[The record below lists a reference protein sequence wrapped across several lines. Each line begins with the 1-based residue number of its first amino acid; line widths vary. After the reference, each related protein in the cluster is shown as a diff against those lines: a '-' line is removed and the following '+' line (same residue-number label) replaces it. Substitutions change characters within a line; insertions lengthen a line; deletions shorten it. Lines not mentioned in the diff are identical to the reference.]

1 MNMPRFTVTHPVFTS
16 MAMLI
21 MVILGGFTL
30 MRTSIDLMPELSLPT
45 LTVITT
51 YENASPEEIE
61 ELITKPIEEILA
73 AIPGVETLSSTSRE
87 GQSVIRVSFIWGTDL
102 DGAAND
108 IRDGF
113 GRIREFMP
121 ADADEPI
128 MLKFDTNAFPVMIL
142 GVGSQLDALTLRKLI
157 DEQIKFR
164 LERLKGVAAINI
176 WGGLEREIQVQI
188 HPDKIRAL
196 RLSLDEVVQALRT
209 ANVTLPAGSIDRG
222 NANIRIR
229 VPGRFD
235 NLDEIR
241 ATLIANRGGP
251 IYLHQIAD
259 VVDTTAKIER
269 KALVNGVPGV
279 QLMVRKQSGY
289 NTVEVTNRVEAE
301 MEKIRRDFPQL
312 SFVTVVNTGQ
322 YIQRA
327 IDNLTSSLFGGA
339 FLAFAILLFFLR
351 NARAALLVATVMPI
365 SVLVAFVLIYFSGF
379 TINMMTLG
387 GLALG
392 VGMMVD
398 NAIVVLE
405 NIARKR
411 EEEGLD
417 PQNAAIEG
425 AQQIALAIA
434 GGTFTT
440 MVVFLPL
447 IFAEGIAGE
456 MFGQLGWVVS
466 FSLIASLLV
475 ALTFTP
481 MLASRLLSR
490 QINLGNQVHGLAE
503 RIGRLITQVETR
515 YQHILDPCV
524 RHPWRTLTA
533 TTLLVLLSFGLI
545 PLIGTEFMPP
555 SDESE
560 VRVEFE
566 MRPGT
571 RLDVVEEKIQEI
583 SQIVRENVPELR
595 HMVVAVG
602 PTLFKPEAT
611 STAEMTAA
619 LIPVVERKR
628 SSHEIADDLRVA
640 LADYPGGVLR
650 SRAPQDVMLQ
660 MIGGGEALQIEVRG
674 PDLDMLY
681 DLADQIADAVETVP
695 NVTDVRRADREGVPQ
710 VELHVD
716 RAKAADLGVSVAQIA
731 RMLEIA
737 LGGTIASRYAEG
749 GDESNIVVK
758 LKDAAR
764 LTVDEI
770 LDLSII
776 NPLGQQ
782 ISLRNLVNTEA
793 KLGPIRILRNDQ
805 QRAIQIGANISG
817 ADLGTVVGDVRK
829 AIAGVP
835 IPTGYQ
841 VLFVGEYEE
850 LRAAFKDLITVMIL
864 AIILVYIILA
874 MLYESLRDPLIVM
887 FSVPLALIGVNLMLL
902 LTGTTYN
909 IVSLIGSII
918 LIGVVVNNAILLVD
932 QTNHLRYDRR
942 FALHDA
948 LLEAG
953 RTRLRPILMTAL
965 TTILALVPLAVAQ
978 GEGAQI
984 QQSMS
989 RALIGGLISSTFI
1002 TLFVV
1007 PVVYTL
1013 LHHEDA
1019 PK

>member
-16 MAMLI
+16 MVMLI
-21 MVILGGFTL
+21 MVILGSFTL
-30 MRTSIDLMPELSLPT
+30 MRTNIDLMPELSLPT

-51 YENASPEEIE
+51 YENPSPEEIE

-87 GQSVIRVSFIWGTDL
+87 GQSVIRVSFIRGTDL

-142 GVGSQLDALTLRKLI
+142 GIGSNLDALTLRKLI
-157 DEQIKFR
+157 DDQIKFR

-188 HPDKIRAL
+188 YPDKIRAL

-229 VPGRFD
+229 IPGRFD

-241 ATLIANRGGP
+241 GTLIANRGGP

-259 VVDTTAKIER
+259 VVDTTAKIDR

-327 IDNLTSSLFGGA
+327 IDNLTTSLFGGA

-351 NARAALLVATVMPI
+351 NARAALLVATAMPI

-503 RIGRLITQVETR
+503 RIGRLIAQAETR
-515 YQHILDPCV
+515 YKRALDPCV
-524 RHPWRTLTA
+524 RHPGRTLTA
-533 TTLLVLLSFGLI
+533 TALLVLLSFALI

-583 SQIVRENVPELR
+583 SQIVRDNVPELK

-660 MIGGGEALQIEVRG
+660 MIGGGEALQVEIRG
-674 PDLDMLY
+674 PDLDRLN

-695 NVTDVRRADREGVPQ
+695 NVTDVRPADREGVPQ

-716 RAKAADLGVSVAQIA
+716 RAKTADLGVSVAQIA
-731 RMLEIA
+731 RTLEIA
-737 LGGTIASRYAEG
+737 LGGTIASRYAES

-758 LKDAAR
+758 LKDATL

-770 LDLSII
+770 LDLNIL

-782 ISLRNLVNTEA
+782 ITLRNLVNTEA

-817 ADLGTVVGDVRK
+817 SDLGTVVSNVRK

-835 IPTGYQ
+835 IPAGYQ

-864 AIILVYIILA
+864 AIILVYIIMA

-932 QTNHLRYDRR
+932 QANHLRYDRQ

-965 TTILALVPLAVAQ
+965 TTMLALVPLAVAQ

-1007 PVVYTL
+1007 PVIYTL
-1013 LHHEDA
+1013 FHRKDA
-1019 PK
+1019 AR

>member
-16 MAMLI
+16 MVMLI

-61 ELITKPIEEILA
+61 ELITKPIEEILS

-142 GVGSQLDALTLRKLI
+142 GIGSNLDALTLRKLI
-157 DEQIKFR
+157 DEQIKYR

-188 HPDKIRAL
+188 YPDKIRAL

-209 ANVTLPAGSIDRG
+209 ANVTLPAGSIDQG

-241 ATLIANRGGP
+241 GTLIANRGGP

-259 VVDTTAKIER
+259 IVDTTAKIER

-289 NTVEVTNRVEAE
+289 NTVEVTTRVEAE

-327 IDNLTSSLFGGA
+327 IDNLTTSLFGGA

-503 RIGRLITQVETR
+503 RIGRLITQAETGYKR
-515 YQHILDPCV
+515 ILDPCV
-524 RHPWRTLTA
+524 RHPWRTFSAAALM
-533 TTLLVLLSFGLI
+533 VLLSFGLI

-583 SQIVRENVPELR
+583 SQIVRENVPELK

-674 PDLDMLY
+674 PDLDMLN

-731 RMLEIA
+731 RTLEIA
-737 LGGTIASRYAEG
+737 VGGTIASRYAEG

-758 LKDAAR
+758 LKDATS

-770 LDLSII
+770 LDLNII

-782 ISLRNLVNTEA
+782 ITLRNLVNTEA

-817 ADLGTVVGDVRK
+817 ADLGTVVGNVRK

-835 IPTGYQ
+835 IPAGYQ

-887 FSVPLALIGVNLMLL
+887 FSVPMALIGVNFILL

-932 QTNHLRYDRR
+932 QANHLRYNRQ

-1007 PVVYTL
+1007 PVVYML
-1013 LHHEDA
+1013 LHRKDA

>member
-16 MAMLI
+16 MVMLI
-21 MVILGGFTL
+21 MVILGSFTL

-142 GVGSQLDALTLRKLI
+142 GIGSKLDALTLRKLI

-188 HPDKIRAL
+188 YPDKIRAL

-229 VPGRFD
+229 IPGRFN

-241 ATLIANRGGP
+241 GTLIANRGGP

-259 VVDTTAKIER
+259 VVDTTAKIDR

-327 IDNLTSSLFGGA
+327 IDNLTTSLFGGA

-351 NARAALLVATVMPI
+351 NARAALLVATAMPI

-503 RIGRLITQVETR
+503 RIGRLIAQAETR
-515 YQHILDPCV
+515 YKRALDPCV
-524 RHPWRTLTA
+524 RHPGRTLTA
-533 TTLLVLLSFGLI
+533 TALLVLLSFALI

-583 SQIVRENVPELR
+583 SQIVRDNVPELK

-640 LADYPGGVLR
+640 LTGYPGGVLR

-660 MIGGGEALQIEVRG
+660 MIGGGEALQVEVRG
-674 PDLDMLY
+674 PDLDRLN
-681 DLADQIADAVETVP
+681 DLADQIADAVVKVP

-731 RMLEIA
+731 RTLEIA

-749 GDESNIVVK
+749 GDESNIIVK
-758 LKDAAR
+758 LKDATR

-770 LDLSII
+770 LDLNIL

-782 ISLRNLVNTEA
+782 ITLRNLVNTEA
-793 KLGPIRILRNDQ
+793 KLGPVRILRNDQ

-817 ADLGTVVGDVRK
+817 ADLGTVVGNVRK

-835 IPTGYQ
+835 IPAGYQ

-864 AIILVYIILA
+864 AIILVYIIMA

-932 QTNHLRYDRR
+932 QANHLRYDRQ

-965 TTILALVPLAVAQ
+965 TTILGLVPLAVAQ

-1013 LHHEDA
+1013 FHRKDA
-1019 PK
+1019 AR

>member
-16 MAMLI
+16 MVMLI
-21 MVILGGFTL
+21 MVILGSFTL

-142 GVGSQLDALTLRKLI
+142 GIGSKLDALTLRKLI

-188 HPDKIRAL
+188 YPDKIRAL

-229 VPGRFD
+229 IPGRFD

-241 ATLIANRGGP
+241 GTLIANRGGP

-259 VVDTTAKIER
+259 VVDTTAKIDR

-327 IDNLTSSLFGGA
+327 IDNLTTSLFGGA

-351 NARAALLVATVMPI
+351 NARAALLVATAMPI

-503 RIGRLITQVETR
+503 RIGRLIAQAETR
-515 YQHILDPCV
+515 YKRALDPCV

-533 TTLLVLLSFGLI
+533 TALLVLLSFALI

-583 SQIVRENVPELR
+583 SQIVRDNVPELK

-640 LADYPGGVLR
+640 LTGYPGGVLR

-660 MIGGGEALQIEVRG
+660 MIGGGEALQVEVRG
-674 PDLDMLY
+674 PDLDRLN
-681 DLADQIADAVETVP
+681 DLADQIADAVVKVP

-731 RMLEIA
+731 RTLEIA

-749 GDESNIVVK
+749 GDESNIIVK
-758 LKDAAR
+758 LKDATR

-770 LDLSII
+770 LDLNIL

-782 ISLRNLVNTEA
+782 ITLRNLVNTEA
-793 KLGPIRILRNDQ
+793 KLGPVRILRNDQ

-817 ADLGTVVGDVRK
+817 ADLGTVVGNVRK

-835 IPTGYQ
+835 IPAGYQ

-864 AIILVYIILA
+864 AIILVYIIMA

-932 QTNHLRYDRR
+932 QANHLRYDRQ

-965 TTILALVPLAVAQ
+965 TTILGLVPLAVAQ

-1013 LHHEDA
+1013 FHRKDA
-1019 PK
+1019 AR

>member
-1 MNMPRFTVTHPVFTS
+1 MNIPRFTVTHPVFTS
-16 MAMLI
+16 MMMLI

-61 ELITKPIEEILA
+61 DLITRPIEEILA
-73 AIPGVETLSSTSRE
+73 SIPGVEALSSTSRE

-102 DGAAND
+102 DGATND

-142 GVGSQLDALTLRKLI
+142 GVGSKLDALTLRKLI
-157 DEQIKFR
+157 DEQIKYR

-188 HPDKIRAL
+188 YPDKIRAL

-209 ANVTLPAGSIDRG
+209 ANVTLPAGSIDQG
-222 NANIRIR
+222 NTNIRIR
-229 VPGRFD
+229 VPGRFE

-241 ATLIANRGGP
+241 STLIANRGGP

-289 NTVEVTNRVEAE
+289 NTVEVTERVEAE

-351 NARAALLVATVMPI
+351 NARAALLVATAMPI

-417 PQNAAIEG
+417 AQNAAIEG
-425 AQQIALAIA
+425 AHQIALAIA

-447 IFAEGIAGE
+447 IFAQGIAGE

-481 MLASRLLSR
+481 MLAAHLLNR
-490 QINLGNQVHGLAE
+490 QINLGTQVHGLAD
-503 RIGRLITQVETR
+503 RIGSFIAAAERR
-515 YQHILDPCV
+515 YQRALDPCL

-533 TTLLVLLSFGLI
+533 TGLLVLLSFGLI

-583 SQIVRENVPELR
+583 SQIVRDNVPELR

-611 STAEMTAA
+611 STAEMTVA
-619 LIPVVERKR
+619 LRPVVERER
-628 SSHEIADDLRVA
+628 SSHQIADDLRTA
-640 LADYPGGVLR
+640 LAGYPGGILR

-660 MIGGGEALQIEVRG
+660 MIGGGESLQIEVRG
-674 PDLDMLY
+674 YDLDTLSALAD
-681 DLADQIADAVETVP
+681 DLADVVERVP

-710 VELHVD
+710 VELLVD

-731 RMLEIA
+731 RTLEIA

-758 LKDAAR
+758 LKDATA
-764 LTVDEI
+764 LSVEEI
-770 LDLSII
+770 LDLNVI
-776 NPLGQQ
+776 NPAGQQ
-782 ISLRNLVNTEA
+782 ITLRNLVNTQA
-793 KLGPIRILRNDQ
+793 KLGPVRILRNDQ
-805 QRAIQIGANISG
+805 QRAVQIGANIFG
-817 ADLGTVVGDVRK
+817 ADLGSVVANVRK
-829 AIAGVP
+829 AIASVP
-835 IPTGYQ
+835 IPAGYQ

-850 LRAAFKDLITVMIL
+850 LRAAFQDLMTVMIL
-864 AIILVYIILA
+864 AIILVYIIMA

-909 IVSLIGSII
+909 IVSLIGAII

-932 QTNHLRYDRR
+932 QANYLRHERHL
-942 FALHDA
+942 ALQEA

-965 TTILALVPLAVAQ
+965 TTILGLIPLAVAQ

-984 QQSMS
+984 QQSMARS
-989 RALIGGLISSTFI
+989 LIGGLISSTFI

-1013 LHHEDA
+1013 FHRKDA
-1019 PK
+1019 PR

>member
-1 MNMPRFTVTHPVFTS
+1 MV
-16 MAMLI
+16 MLI

-142 GVGSQLDALTLRKLI
+142 GIGSNLDALTLRKLI
-157 DEQIKFR
+157 DEQIKYR

-188 HPDKIRAL
+188 YPDKIRAL

-209 ANVTLPAGSIDRG
+209 ANVTLPAGSIDQG

-241 ATLIANRGGP
+241 GTLIANRGGP

-259 VVDTTAKIER
+259 IVDTTAKIER

-289 NTVEVTNRVEAE
+289 NTVEVTTRVEAE

-327 IDNLTSSLFGGA
+327 IDNLTTSLFGGA

-503 RIGRLITQVETR
+503 RIGRLITQAETGYKR
-515 YQHILDPCV
+515 ILDPCV
-524 RHPWRTLTA
+524 RHPWRTFSAAALM
-533 TTLLVLLSFGLI
+533 VLLSFGLI

-583 SQIVRENVPELR
+583 SQIVRENVPELK

-674 PDLDMLY
+674 PDLDMLN

-731 RMLEIA
+731 RTLEIA
-737 LGGTIASRYAEG
+737 VGGTIASRYAEG

-758 LKDAAR
+758 LKDATS

-770 LDLSII
+770 LDLNII

-782 ISLRNLVNTEA
+782 ITLRNLVNTEA

-817 ADLGTVVGDVRK
+817 ADLGTVVGNVRK

-835 IPTGYQ
+835 IPAGYQ

-887 FSVPLALIGVNLMLL
+887 FSVPMALIGVNFILL

-932 QTNHLRYDRR
+932 QANHLRYNRQ

-1007 PVVYTL
+1007 PVVYML
-1013 LHHEDA
+1013 LHRKDA

>member
-1 MNMPRFTVTHPVFTS
+1 
-16 MAMLI
+16 

-142 GVGSQLDALTLRKLI
+142 GIGSNLDALTLRKLI

-188 HPDKIRAL
+188 YPDKIRAL

-209 ANVTLPAGSIDRG
+209 ANVTLPAGSIDQG

-241 ATLIANRGGP
+241 GTLIANRGGP

-259 VVDTTAKIER
+259 IVDTTAKIER

-289 NTVEVTNRVEAE
+289 NTVEVTTRVEAE

-327 IDNLTSSLFGGA
+327 IDNLTTSLFGGA

-503 RIGRLITQVETR
+503 RIGRLITQAETGYKR
-515 YQHILDPCV
+515 ILDPCV
-524 RHPWRTLTA
+524 RHPWRTFSAAALM
-533 TTLLVLLSFGLI
+533 VLLSFGLI

-583 SQIVRENVPELR
+583 SQIVRENVPELK

-674 PDLDMLY
+674 PDLDMLN

-731 RMLEIA
+731 RTLEIA
-737 LGGTIASRYAEG
+737 VGGTIASRYAEG

-758 LKDAAR
+758 LKDATS

-770 LDLSII
+770 LDLNII

-782 ISLRNLVNTEA
+782 ITLRNLVNTEA

-817 ADLGTVVGDVRK
+817 ADLGTVVGNVRK

-835 IPTGYQ
+835 IPAGYQ

-887 FSVPLALIGVNLMLL
+887 FSVPMALIGVNFILL

-932 QTNHLRYDRR
+932 QANHLRYNRQ

-1007 PVVYTL
+1007 PVVYML
-1013 LHHEDA
+1013 LHRKDA

>member
-16 MAMLI
+16 MVMLI
-21 MVILGGFTL
+21 MVILGSFTL

-142 GVGSQLDALTLRKLI
+142 GIGSKLDALTLRKLI

-188 HPDKIRAL
+188 YPDKIRAL

-229 VPGRFD
+229 IPGRFN

-241 ATLIANRGGP
+241 GTLIANRGGP

-259 VVDTTAKIER
+259 VVDTTAKIDR

-327 IDNLTSSLFGGA
+327 IDNLTTSLFGGA

-351 NARAALLVATVMPI
+351 NARAALLVATAMPI

-503 RIGRLITQVETR
+503 RIGRLIAQAETR
-515 YQHILDPCV
+515 YKRALDPCV

-533 TTLLVLLSFGLI
+533 TALLVLLSFALI

-583 SQIVRENVPELR
+583 SQIVRDNVPELK

-640 LADYPGGVLR
+640 LTGYPGGVLR

-660 MIGGGEALQIEVRG
+660 MIGGGEALQVEVRG
-674 PDLDMLY
+674 PDLDRLN
-681 DLADQIADAVETVP
+681 DLADQIADAVVKVP

-731 RMLEIA
+731 RTLEIA

-749 GDESNIVVK
+749 GDESNIIVK
-758 LKDAAR
+758 LKDATR

-770 LDLSII
+770 LDLNIL

-782 ISLRNLVNTEA
+782 ITLRNLVNTEA
-793 KLGPIRILRNDQ
+793 KLGPVRILRNDQ

-817 ADLGTVVGDVRK
+817 ADLGTVVGNVRK

-835 IPTGYQ
+835 IPAGYQ

-864 AIILVYIILA
+864 AIILVYIIMA

-932 QTNHLRYDRR
+932 QANHLRYDRQ

-965 TTILALVPLAVAQ
+965 TTILGLVPLAVAQ

-1013 LHHEDA
+1013 FHRKDA
-1019 PK
+1019 AR

>member
-16 MAMLI
+16 MVMLI
-21 MVILGGFTL
+21 MVILGSFTL
-30 MRTSIDLMPELSLPT
+30 MRTNIDLMPELSLPT

-142 GVGSQLDALTLRKLI
+142 GIGSKLDALTLRKLI
-157 DEQIKFR
+157 DDQIKFR

-188 HPDKIRAL
+188 YPDKIRAL

-229 VPGRFD
+229 IPGRFN

-241 ATLIANRGGP
+241 GTLIANRGGP

-259 VVDTTAKIER
+259 VVDTTAKIDR

-327 IDNLTSSLFGGA
+327 IDNLTTSLFGGA

-351 NARAALLVATVMPI
+351 NARAALLVATAMPI

-503 RIGRLITQVETR
+503 RIGRLITQAETGYKR
-515 YQHILDPCV
+515 ILDPCV
-524 RHPWRTLTA
+524 RHPWRTFSAAALM
-533 TTLLVLLSFGLI
+533 VLLSFGLI

-583 SQIVRENVPELR
+583 SQIVRENVPELK

-674 PDLDMLY
+674 PDLDMLN

-731 RMLEIA
+731 RTLEIA
-737 LGGTIASRYAEG
+737 VGGTIASRYAEG

-758 LKDAAR
+758 LKDATS

-770 LDLSII
+770 LDLNII

-782 ISLRNLVNTEA
+782 ITLRNLVNTEA

-817 ADLGTVVGDVRK
+817 ADLGTVVGNVRK

-835 IPTGYQ
+835 IPAGYQ

-887 FSVPLALIGVNLMLL
+887 FSVPMALIGVNFILL

-932 QTNHLRYDRR
+932 QANHLRYNRQ

-1007 PVVYTL
+1007 PVVYML
-1013 LHHEDA
+1013 LHRKDA

>member
-16 MAMLI
+16 MVMLI
-21 MVILGGFTL
+21 MVILGSFTL

-142 GVGSQLDALTLRKLI
+142 GIGSKLDALTLRKLI

-229 VPGRFD
+229 IPGRFD

-241 ATLIANRGGP
+241 STLIANRGGP

-259 VVDTTAKIER
+259 VVDTTARIER

-289 NTVEVTNRVEAE
+289 NTVEVTRRVEAE
-301 MEKIRRDFPQL
+301 MEEIRRDFPQL

-327 IDNLTSSLFGGA
+327 IDNLTTSLFGGA

-351 NARAALLVATVMPI
+351 NARAALLVATAMPI

-490 QINLGNQVHGLAE
+490 QINLGTQVHGLAE
-503 RIGRLITQVETR
+503 RIGRLIVQAETR
-515 YQHILDPCV
+515 YKHALDPCL
-524 RHPWRTLTA
+524 RHPWRTLAATA
-533 TTLLVLLSFGLI
+533 LLVLLSFGLI

-583 SQIVRENVPELR
+583 SQIVRDHVPELK

-628 SSHEIADDLRVA
+628 SSHEIADDLRIA

-660 MIGGGEALQIEVRG
+660 MIGGGEALQVEVRG
-674 PDLDMLY
+674 PDLDRLN

-731 RMLEIA
+731 RTLEIA

-758 LKDAAR
+758 LKDATHM
-764 LTVDEI
+764 TVDEI
-770 LDLSII
+770 LDLSVI

-782 ISLRNLVNTEA
+782 ITLRNLVNTEA
-793 KLGPIRILRNDQ
+793 KLGPVRILRNDQ

-817 ADLGTVVGDVRK
+817 ADLGTVVGNVRK
-829 AIAGVP
+829 AIAGIPVP
-835 IPTGYQ
+835 AGYQ

-864 AIILVYIILA
+864 AIILVYIIMA

-932 QTNHLRYDRR
+932 QANHLRYDRR

-965 TTILALVPLAVAQ
+965 TTILGLVPLAMAQ

-1013 LHHEDA
+1013 FHRKDA
-1019 PK
+1019 AR

>member
-16 MAMLI
+16 MVMLI

-102 DGAAND
+102 DGATND

-142 GVGSQLDALTLRKLI
+142 GIGSNLDALTLRKLI
-157 DEQIKFR
+157 DDQIKFR

-188 HPDKIRAL
+188 HPEKIRAL

-222 NANIRIR
+222 NSNIRVR
-229 VPGRFD
+229 VPGRFA

-241 ATLIANRGGP
+241 GTLIANRGGP

-259 VVDTTAKIER
+259 VVDTTAKIDR

-289 NTVEVTNRVEAE
+289 NTVEVTERVEAE

-351 NARAALLVATVMPI
+351 NARAALLVATAMPI

-503 RIGRLITQVETR
+503 RIGRLITQAETG
-515 YQHILDPCV
+515 YKHAMDPCL
-524 RHPWRTLTA
+524 RHPWRTLAATA
-533 TTLLVLLSFGLI
+533 LLVLLSFGLI

-583 SQIVRENVPELR
+583 SQIVRDHVPELK

-611 STAEMTAA
+611 STAEMTVA
-619 LIPVVERKR
+619 LIPVVERER

-660 MIGGGEALQIEVRG
+660 MIGGGEALQVEVRG
-674 PDLDMLY
+674 PDLDILN

-731 RMLEIA
+731 RTLEIA

-758 LKDAAR
+758 LKDAIN

-770 LDLSII
+770 LDLNII
-776 NPLGQQ
+776 NSMGQQ
-782 ISLRNLVNTEA
+782 LSLRNLVNTEA
-793 KLGPIRILRNDQ
+793 KLGPVRILRNDQ
-805 QRAIQIGANISG
+805 QRAIQIGGNISG
-817 ADLGTVVGDVRK
+817 ADLGTVVGNVRQ

-835 IPTGYQ
+835 IPAGYQ

-850 LRAAFKDLITVMIL
+850 LRAAFKDLMTVMIL
-864 AIILVYIILA
+864 AIILVYIIMA

-887 FSVPLALIGVNLMLL
+887 FSVPLALIGVNLILL

-932 QTNHLRYDRR
+932 QANHLRYGRQ

-965 TTILALVPLAVAQ
+965 TTILGLIPLAIAQ

-984 QQSMS
+984 QQSMARS
-989 RALIGGLISSTFI
+989 LIGGLISSTFI

-1007 PVVYTL
+1007 PVVYAL
-1013 LHHEDA
+1013 FHRKDA

>member
-16 MAMLI
+16 MVMLI
-21 MVILGGFTL
+21 MVILGSFTL
-30 MRTSIDLMPELSLPT
+30 MRTNIDLMPELSLPT

-142 GVGSQLDALTLRKLI
+142 GIGSNLDALTLRKLI
-157 DEQIKFR
+157 DDQIKFR

-188 HPDKIRAL
+188 YPDKIRAL

-229 VPGRFD
+229 IPGRFD

-241 ATLIANRGGP
+241 GTLIANRGGP

-259 VVDTTAKIER
+259 VVDTTAKIDR

-327 IDNLTSSLFGGA
+327 IDNLTTSLFGGA

-351 NARAALLVATVMPI
+351 NARAALLVATAMPI

-503 RIGRLITQVETR
+503 RIGRLIAQAETR
-515 YQHILDPCV
+515 YKRALDPCV
-524 RHPWRTLTA
+524 RHPGRTLTA
-533 TTLLVLLSFGLI
+533 TALLVLLSFALI

-583 SQIVRENVPELR
+583 SQIVRDNVPELK

-660 MIGGGEALQIEVRG
+660 MIGGGEALQVEIRG
-674 PDLDMLY
+674 PDLDRLN

-716 RAKAADLGVSVAQIA
+716 RAKTADLGVSVAQIA
-731 RMLEIA
+731 RTLEIA
-737 LGGTIASRYAEG
+737 LGGTIASRYAES

-758 LKDAAR
+758 LKDATL

-770 LDLSII
+770 LDLNIL

-782 ISLRNLVNTEA
+782 ITLRNLVNTEA

-817 ADLGTVVGDVRK
+817 SDLGTVVSNVRK

-835 IPTGYQ
+835 IPAGYQ

-864 AIILVYIILA
+864 AIILVYIIMA

-932 QTNHLRYDRR
+932 QANHLRYDRQ

-965 TTILALVPLAVAQ
+965 TTMLALVPLAVAQ

-1007 PVVYTL
+1007 PVIYTL
-1013 LHHEDA
+1013 FHRKDA
-1019 PK
+1019 AR

>member
-1 MNMPRFTVTHPVFTS
+1 MNLPRFTVTHPVFTS
-16 MAMLI
+16 MMMLI
-21 MVILGGFTL
+21 MIILGGFTL
-30 MRTSIDLMPELSLPT
+30 TRTSIDLMPELSLPT

-73 AIPGVETLSSTSRE
+73 SIPGVETLSSTSRE

-102 DGAAND
+102 DSSTND

-128 MLKFDTNAFPVMIL
+128 MLKFDTSSFPVMIL
-142 GVGSQLDALTLRKLI
+142 GVGSNLDALTLRKLI
-157 DEQIKFR
+157 DEQVKFR
-164 LERLKGVAAINI
+164 IERLKGVAAVNI

-188 HPDKIRAL
+188 HPEKVRAL
-196 RLSLDEVVQALRT
+196 RLNLDEIVQALRT

-222 NANIRIR
+222 NTNIRIR
-229 VPGRFD
+229 VPGRFE

-241 ATLIANRGGP
+241 STLIGNRGGP

-269 KALVNGVPGV
+269 KALVNGTPGV

-289 NTVEVTNRVEAE
+289 NTVDVTKRVEAE

-312 SFVTVVNTGQ
+312 SFVTVVNTGK

-339 FLAFAILLFFLR
+339 FLAFAVLLFFLR
-351 NARAALLVATVMPI
+351 NARAALLVATAMPI

-425 AQQIALAIA
+425 AHQISLAIA

-447 IFAEGIAGE
+447 IFAQGIAGE

-481 MLASRLLSR
+481 MLAARLLSR
-490 QINLGNQVHGLAE
+490 EFNLGTTTHGLAD
-503 RIGRLITQVETR
+503 RIGKLISGWETS
-515 YQHILDPCV
+515 YQRALAPCI
-524 RHPWRTLTA
+524 RHPWRSLGA
-533 TTLLVLLSFGLI
+533 VGLIVLFSFSLI

-571 RLDVVEEKIQEI
+571 RLDVVEQKIQEI
-583 SQIVRENVPELR
+583 SQIVRENVPELS

-602 PTLFKPEAT
+602 PTLFKPEAS

-619 LIPVVERKR
+619 LIPVVDRER
-628 SSHEIADDLRVA
+628 SSHEIAEDLRNA
-640 LADYPGGVLR
+640 LLGYPGGILR
-650 SRAPQDVMLQ
+650 SRAPQDVMLS
-660 MIGGGEALQIEVRG
+660 MIGGGESIQIEVRG
-674 PDLDMLY
+674 YDLDVLN
-681 DLADQIADAVETVP
+681 DLAEQIADAVEKVP
-695 NVTDVRRADREGVPQ
+695 HVTDVRRVERSGVPQ
-710 VELHVD
+710 FELRVD

-731 RMLEIA
+731 RTLEIA
-737 LGGTIASRYAEG
+737 VGGTIASRYAEA
-749 GDESNIVVK
+749 GDEANIVVK
-758 LKDAAR
+758 LKDAN
-764 LTVDEI
+764 LLSVDEI
-770 LDLSII
+770 LDI
-776 NPLGQQ
+776 NILNPAGQQ
-782 ISLRNLVNTEA
+782 IALRNLLRTEA
-793 KLGPIRILRNDQ
+793 NVGPVRILRNDQ
-805 QRAIQIGANISG
+805 QRAVQLGANIYG
-817 ADLGTVVGDVRK
+817 ADLGSVVAEVRQ
-829 AIAGVP
+829 AIAGVA
-835 IPTGYQ
+835 IPAGYQ

-850 LRAAFKDLITVMIL
+850 LVAAFRDLMTVMAL
-864 AIILVYIILA
+864 GIILVYIIMA
-874 MLYESLRDPLIVM
+874 MLYESLRDPMIVM
-887 FSVPLALIGVNLMLL
+887 FSIPLALIGVNLMLL
-902 LTGTTYN
+902 FTGTTYN

-932 QTNHLRYDRR
+932 QANYLRYERKQAL
-942 FALHDA
+942 FAA

-965 TTILALVPLAVAQ
+965 TTILGLVPLAIAQ

-984 QQSMS
+984 QQSMA
-989 RALIGGLISSTFI
+989 RALIGGLISSTLI

-1007 PVVYTL
+1007 PVVYAL
-1013 LHHEDA
+1013 FHRKDA
-1019 PK
+1019 PQ

>member
-1 MNMPRFTVTHPVFTS
+1 
-16 MAMLI
+16 
-21 MVILGGFTL
+21 

-142 GVGSQLDALTLRKLI
+142 GIGSNLDALTLRKLI

-188 HPDKIRAL
+188 YPDKIRAL

-209 ANVTLPAGSIDRG
+209 ANVTLPAGSIDQG

-241 ATLIANRGGP
+241 GTLIANRGGP

-259 VVDTTAKIER
+259 IVDTTAKIER

-289 NTVEVTNRVEAE
+289 NTVEVTTRVEAE

-327 IDNLTSSLFGGA
+327 IDNLTTSLFGGA

-503 RIGRLITQVETR
+503 RIGRLITQAETGYKR
-515 YQHILDPCV
+515 ILDPCV
-524 RHPWRTLTA
+524 RHPWRTFSAAALM
-533 TTLLVLLSFGLI
+533 VLLSFGLI

-583 SQIVRENVPELR
+583 SQIVRENVPELK

-674 PDLDMLY
+674 PDLDMLN

-731 RMLEIA
+731 RTLEIA
-737 LGGTIASRYAEG
+737 VGGTIASRYAEG

-758 LKDAAR
+758 LKDATS

-770 LDLSII
+770 LDLNII

-782 ISLRNLVNTEA
+782 ITLRNLVNTEA

-817 ADLGTVVGDVRK
+817 ADLGTVVGNVRK

-835 IPTGYQ
+835 IPAGYQ

-887 FSVPLALIGVNLMLL
+887 FSVPMALIGVNFILL

-932 QTNHLRYDRR
+932 QANHLRYNRQ

-1007 PVVYTL
+1007 PVVYML
-1013 LHHEDA
+1013 LHRKDA

>member
-16 MAMLI
+16 MVMLI

-142 GVGSQLDALTLRKLI
+142 GIGSNLDALTLRKLI

-241 ATLIANRGGP
+241 GTLIANRGGP

-289 NTVEVTNRVEAE
+289 NTVEVTTRVEAE

-327 IDNLTSSLFGGA
+327 IDNLTTSLFGGA

-503 RIGRLITQVETR
+503 RIGRLITQTETG
-515 YQHILDPCV
+515 YQRILDPCV
-524 RHPWRTLTA
+524 RHPWRTFTA
-533 TTLLVLLSFGLI
+533 AALLVLLSFGLI

-583 SQIVRENVPELR
+583 SQIVRENVPELK

-674 PDLDMLY
+674 PDLDMLN
-681 DLADQIADAVETVP
+681 DLADQIADVVEMAP

-731 RMLEIA
+731 RTLEIA

-758 LKDAAR
+758 LKDATS

-770 LDLSII
+770 LDLNII
-776 NPLGQQ
+776 SPLGQQ
-782 ISLRNLVNTEA
+782 IALRNLVNTEE

-835 IPTGYQ
+835 IPAGYQ

-887 FSVPLALIGVNLMLL
+887 FSVPMALIGVNFILL

-932 QTNHLRYDRR
+932 QANHLRYNRQ

-1013 LHHEDA
+1013 LHRKDA
-1019 PK
+1019 QK